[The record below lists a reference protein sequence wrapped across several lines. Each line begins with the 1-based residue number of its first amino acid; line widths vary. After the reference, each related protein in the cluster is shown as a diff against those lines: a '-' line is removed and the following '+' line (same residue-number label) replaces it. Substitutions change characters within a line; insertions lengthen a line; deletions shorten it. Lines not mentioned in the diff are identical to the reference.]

1 MRGIAADVGGT
12 KTLLAVVEPGPDG
25 RPHVLARRRYASAE
39 WEDPYR
45 LLADFAA
52 AEPAARGAEAACLA
66 VAGPVETAGDGQRA
80 RVTNLPWRLEGAAVA
95 RALGVP
101 RARLVNDFEAVVHG
115 LDALA
120 PAGLETLQPGEPCPG
135 APRAVIGAG
144 TGLGMAAAVPAA
156 DGWRVLPSE
165 GGHADFAPADA
176 EQAALAEWLRERLGR
191 VTAEHVLSGP
201 GLGRILD
208 FLCAREGA
216 QPGPALAAALAAGD
230 RAAAIGRA
238 ALAGEDPLAV
248 RAVEL
253 FVRIYGARAGDLALL
268 LLARGGVYVAGGI
281 APRLAPFFRAGG
293 FLEAFRAKPP
303 MEALLAA
310 MPVHLVLDPE
320 AGLLGAGR
328 LALALAAAP
337 R

>member
-1 MRGIAADVGGT
+1 MRALAADVGGT
-12 KTLLAVVEPGPDG
+12 KTLLAVVEPGAEG
-25 RPHVLARRRYASAE
+25 RPRVLARRRYASAE

-45 LLADFAA
+45 LLADFTA
-52 AEPAARGAEAACLA
+52 AEPAARGALAACLA
-66 VAGPVETAGDGQRA
+66 VAGPVETTGTWQRA

-120 PAGLETLQPGEPCPG
+120 PEGLETLQAGDPRPG

-165 GGHADFAPADA
+165 GGHGDFAPADA
-176 EQAALAEWLRERLGR
+176 EQAALAEWLRPRLGR
-191 VTAEHVLSGP
+191 VTTEHLLSGP
-201 GLGRILD
+201 GLARILD
-208 FLCAREGA
+208 FLRAREGTR
-216 QPGPALAAALAAGD
+216 PGPALAAALAAGD

-268 LLARGGVYVAGGI
+268 LLAHGGVYVAGGI

-303 MEALLAA
+303 MEPLLAA

-320 AGLLGAGR
+320 VGLLGAAR
-328 LALALAAAP
+328 LALALAAGG
-337 R
+337 